1 MSISI
6 IIPFHNEEECI
17 EECIKQTKKVFEK
30 TDYEII
36 AVNDGSKDNSHNI
49 VSKIAQTDPKIK
61 YISYPQNKGYSNAIQ
76 EGIKNSVKDY
86 VSFIDADLQYSP
98 DDLLKMYDYAKNN
111 NLEFV
116 IGAPAT
122 KRKYYNPIRRIL
134 SYFYNIYVFF
144 LLGIKLKDANSL
156 KLMKRKY
163 LEKINFRFD
172 YGMIELETILGFKM
186 QGIPINTYPINV
198 RKRIAGKSKCSI
210 KIIYRTLI
218 DCVKLRFSKN
228 KLTKDVQSN

>member
-6 IIPFHNEEECI
+6 IIPFYNEEECI
-17 EECIKQTKKVFEK
+17 EQCLRQTKKVFEK

-49 VSKIAQTDPKIK
+49 VLKIAQTDPKIK
-61 YISYPQNKGYSNAIQ
+61 YIFYPENKGYSWAIR
-76 EGIKNSVKDY
+76 ESIKRAGKDY
-86 VSFIDADLQYSP
+86 VSFIDADLQYP
-98 DDLLKMYDYAKNN
+98 PKELLKMYNYAKNN

-116 IGAPAT
+116 IGESTT
-122 KRKYYNPIRRIL
+122 KRKYYNPIRRMM
-134 SYFYNIYVFF
+134 SYFYNIYVSF
-144 LLGIKLKDANSL
+144 LFGIKLKDANSL
-156 KLMKRKY
+156 KLMKREY
-163 LEKINFRFD
+163 LEKISFRFD

-198 RKRIAGKSKCSI
+198 QKRIAGKSKCSL

-218 DCVKLRFSKN
+218 DCTKLRFLKN
-228 KLTKDVQSN
+228 KLFKNV